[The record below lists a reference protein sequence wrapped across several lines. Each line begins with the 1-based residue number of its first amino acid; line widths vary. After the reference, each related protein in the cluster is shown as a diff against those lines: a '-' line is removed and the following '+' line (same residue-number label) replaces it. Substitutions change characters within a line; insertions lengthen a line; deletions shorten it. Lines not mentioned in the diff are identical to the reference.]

1 MTSES
6 MTLTATE
13 QQPHSSDRDW
23 FLGASRWTQLTFV
36 ENDPQTFD
44 QDFWIDVMQR
54 SGSNALCLSAGGYI
68 AFYPTRIPLHYR
80 SAELADG
87 DPFGAMVEAARKL
100 DMRVM
105 ARVDPHAIHDDAA
118 TARPDWLALGQDGEP
133 LPHWSFP
140 DIWLTCPFGS
150 YHRDFITEV
159 AREIVGDYQVDAIFA
174 NRWEGHGGVSYSEAA
189 RRGFFDAT
197 GLQLPRQDD
206 PSDPSWPAY
215 GAWRSRRLSEL
226 VVLWDDAVR
235 AVRPAARFIPNR
247 GSLLTRDLDRQIVDG
262 RYPMFFID
270 KQGRSGREPIWTAG
284 RIGKRSRG
292 MFPER
297 PVSLITSVGP
307 ESHEYRWK
315 DSVAAPAELRSW
327 IADGFAQGASPWF
340 TKFNARIRDDRWVQ
354 PIVDAF
360 GLHKIID
367 DAVGGLPFT
376 ERVAIFDNLRIDPA
390 RPFGPKVGDD
400 PNEDGFY
407 QALVEARVP
416 FGYLADQELTAARL
430 AEVDVL
436 VLPDARA
443 MSEEHCRVIEAYVAA
458 GGSVV
463 AAHRSSLLDEEG
475 RQRAD
480 YGLGRLLGVSHRGGP
495 RGPVKNNYIAIT
507 DRHPVA
513 AGFDGAERIVGGTH
527 LFAVDAAPDAS
538 VPFRFVPD
546 FPDLPMEEVYP
557 RQEGQVGDPA
567 VVCREQPG
575 GGRTAYVAFNV
586 GEVFWD
592 ALQSDHGQLIA
603 NLVGWA
609 RGSAPAVRVT
619 GAGLVD
625 LSVRADEATTAVT
638 LVNLNNPMAM
648 RGQQRS
654 VLPLPPQEL
663 LLVAPPG
670 CSGADARLVVAGQ
683 HVPAERLPD
692 GRFRVSIPSVGVIE
706 TVIVHWG

>member
-1 MTSES
+1 MTTES
-6 MTLTATE
+6 MTLPTAD
-13 QQPHSSDRDW
+13 QPGDHDRTW

-44 QDFWIDVMQR
+44 QDFWVDVMQR

-68 AFYPTRIPLHYR
+68 AFYPTKIPLHYR
-80 SAELADG
+80 SNQLGDG
-87 DPFGAMVEAARKL
+87 DPFGAMVEAARRL
-100 DMRVM
+100 DLRVM
-105 ARVDPHAIHDDAA
+105 ARVDPHAIHDEAA
-118 TARPDWLALGQDGEP
+118 TARPDWLAFGPDGEP

-140 DIWLTCPFGS
+140 DIWLTCPFSS

-159 AREIVGDYQVDAIFA
+159 AREIVGSYQVDAIFA

-189 RRGFFDAT
+189 RRDFFDQS

-206 PSDPSWPAY
+206 PSDPAWPAY

-235 AVRPAARFIPNR
+235 AVRPQARFIPNR

-307 ESHEYRWK
+307 ESHQYRWK

-327 IADGFAQGASPWF
+327 IADGFAHGASPWF

-367 DAVGGLPFT
+367 DAVGQLPFA

-390 RPFGPKVGDD
+390 RPFGPKVGED
-400 PNEDGFY
+400 PHEDGFY
-407 QALVEARVP
+407 QALIEARIP
-416 FGYLADQELTAARL
+416 FGYVADQELTAERL
-430 AEVDVL
+430 ADIDVL

-443 MSEEHCRVIEAYVAA
+443 MSEEHCRVIEAYVAG

-463 AAHRSSLLDEEG
+463 AAHRSSLLDEDGE
-475 RQRAD
+475 QRAD
-480 YGLGRLLGVSHRGGP
+480 FGLARLLGIGYRGGP
-495 RGPVKNNYIAIT
+495 RGPVKNNYLAIT
-507 DRHPVA
+507 GRHPVSE
-513 AGFDGAERIVGGTH
+513 GFDGAERIVGGTR
-527 LFAVDAAPDAS
+527 LIAIDAAADTTT
-538 VPFRFVPD
+538 PFRFVPD

-557 RQEGQVGDPA
+557 RTEVGDPA
-567 VVCREQPG
+567 VVCREHAG
-575 GGRTAYVAFNV
+575 GGRTAYLAFNI

-592 ALQSDHGQLIA
+592 ALQSDHGRLIA
-603 NLVGWA
+603 NIVGWA
-609 RGSAPAVRVT
+609 RGPVPAVEVT
-619 GAGLVD
+619 GDGLVD
-625 LSVRADEATTAVT
+625 LSVRTDGSRTAVT

-654 VLPLPPQEL
+654 VLPLSPQEVV
-663 LLVAPPG
+663 LVPPAG
-670 CSGADARLVVAGQ
+670 RSAAEARLIVAGRWAP
-683 HVPAERLPD
+683 VERLAD
-692 GRFRVSIPSVGVIE
+692 GRFRVQVPAVDVIE
-706 TVIVHWG
+706 TVEVHWE

>member
-1 MTSES
+1 MA
-6 MTLTATE
+6 ATQRPNE
-13 QQPHSSDRDW
+13 HDRDW

-44 QDFWIDVMQR
+44 QEFWVDVMRR
-54 SGSNALCLSAGGYI
+54 SSSNALCLSAGGYI
-68 AFYPTRIPLHYR
+68 AFYPTTIPLHHR
-80 SAELADG
+80 SDQLGDG
-87 DPFGAMVEAARKL
+87 DPFGAMVEAARRL

-118 TARPDWLALGQDGEP
+118 RSRPDWLALGPDGEP

-159 AREIVGDYQVDAIFA
+159 AREIVGTYQVDAIFA

-189 RRGFFDAT
+189 RRDFFDQT

-206 PSDPSWPAY
+206 PADPSWPAY

-235 AVRPAARFIPNR
+235 AVRPQARFIPNR

-262 RYPMFFID
+262 RYPLFFID
-270 KQGRSGREPIWTAG
+270 KQGRSEREPIWTAG

-292 MFPER
+292 MFPDR

-307 ESHEYRWK
+307 ESHQYRWK

-327 IADGFAQGASPWF
+327 IADGFAHGASPWF

-354 PIVDAF
+354 PIVEAF

-367 DAVGGLPFT
+367 DVVGQLPFS
-376 ERVAIFDNLRIDPA
+376 EPVAIVDNMRIDPA
-390 RPFGPKVGDD
+390 RPFGPKVGQD

-407 QALVEARVP
+407 QALIEARVP
-416 FGYLADQELTAARL
+416 FGYIADQELTAERL

-443 MSEEHCRVIEAYVAA
+443 LSEQHCRVIETYVAG

-463 AAHRSSLLDEEG
+463 VAHRSSLLDEAGE
-475 RQRAD
+475 QRAD
-480 YGLGRLLGVSHRGGP
+480 FGLGRLLGTGYRSGP
-495 RGPVKNNYIAIT
+495 RGPVKNNYLAIT
-507 DRHPVA
+507 ERHPVS
-513 AGFDGAERIVGGTH
+513 AGFDGAERIVGGTR
-527 LFAVDAAPDAS
+527 LIAIDAAPDTTT
-538 VPFRFVPD
+538 PLRFVPD

-557 RQEGQVGDPA
+557 RGEVGDAA
-567 VVCREQPG
+567 VVCREHPG
-575 GGRTAYVAFNV
+575 GGRTAYLAFNI
-586 GEVFWD
+586 GEIFFD
-592 ALQSDHGQLIA
+592 ALQSDHGRLIA
-603 NLVGWA
+603 NVIEWA
-609 RGSAPAVRVT
+609 RGSAPAVEVL
-619 GAGLVD
+619 GQGLLD
-625 LSVRADEATTAVT
+625 LSVRADGATTAVT

-648 RGQQRS
+648 RGQQR
-654 VLPLPPQEL
+654 VNIALPPQQVVLTPPPGTTATTARLLVGGQRVSVEL
-663 LLVAPPG
+663 LA
-670 CSGADARLVVAGQ
+670 
-683 HVPAERLPD
+683 D
-692 GRFRVSIPSVGVIE
+692 GRYQVLVPSVDVIE
-706 TVIVHWG
+706 TVVVHWE